1 MKPIVTLKDFIDQQ
15 YEMQKRLAEVADK
28 AAAAAID
35 LLPKMPTPSE
45 VIEKAIEINKL
56 VSETSEKE
64 LINGAKQLTKIS
76 VPF

>member
-1 MKPIVTLKDFIDQQ
+1 MKPVVTIKDFIDQQ

-28 AAAAAID
+28 ATAAAID
-35 LLPKMPTPSE
+35 LLPKMPTSSE